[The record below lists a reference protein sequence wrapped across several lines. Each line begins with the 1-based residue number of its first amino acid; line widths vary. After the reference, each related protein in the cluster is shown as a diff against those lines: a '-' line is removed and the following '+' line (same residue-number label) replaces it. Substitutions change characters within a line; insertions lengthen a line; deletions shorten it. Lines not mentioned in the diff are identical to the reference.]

1 MESLQSNT
9 FIQVVAS
16 CRVKEFCSHLGMSAI
31 ATSLWGELRSL
42 LHDYLPNNDLDSLY
56 SEDKKVNFMR
66 EVNSFI
72 GWAIGNLHWSLVDE
86 LNETESEAEEAVLQ
100 ARLDFV
106 SRMRYLDHQ
115 EAQDKTLHWKML
127 WWNLPLV
134 KLWRLIL
141 VSPPYFEFSK
151 SLMHGIVNSPSTK
164 NFDIVGSDAVNKG
177 WDHIG
182 TKRSSLK
189 RQFMEWNNSF
199 TAISMR
205 EKEAIL
211 NQMVEKTCNAWQ
223 SCMWTAEN
231 TEVDQTM

>member
-56 SEDKKVNFMR
+56 SEDKKGNFMR

-100 ARLDFV
+100 ARLYFV

-141 VSPPYFEFSK
+141 VSQPYVEFSK

-189 RQFMEWNNSF
+189 RHFHGMKQ
-199 TAISMR
+199 
-205 EKEAIL
+205 
-211 NQMVEKTCNAWQ
+211 
-223 SCMWTAEN
+223 
-231 TEVDQTM
+231 

>member
-16 CRVKEFCSHLGMSAI
+16 CRVKELCSHLGMSAI

-56 SEDKKVNFMR
+56 SEDKKVNFMM
-66 EVNSFI
+66 EGNSFI

-115 EAQDKTLHWKML
+115 EAQDKTYIEKCYDGIYHLWNCGIWFWCHHRTLNSVRVSCMALSTHQAPKILILLEVILWTRGGTELEQKDHHWKA
-127 WWNLPLV
+127 V
-134 KLWRLIL
+134 
-141 VSPPYFEFSK
+141 
-151 SLMHGIVNSPSTK
+151 HGMK
-164 NFDIVGSDAVNKG
+164 
-177 WDHIG
+177 
-182 TKRSSLK
+182 
-189 RQFMEWNNSF
+189 Q
-199 TAISMR
+199 
-205 EKEAIL
+205 
-211 NQMVEKTCNAWQ
+211 
-223 SCMWTAEN
+223 
-231 TEVDQTM
+231 